1 MSANRFRSEVLRRF
15 PAAIFTHE
23 DDRTIAVVGGIRL
36 ISCTLSDVVTV
47 CWGDGHVACV
57 RW

>member
-1 MSANRFRSEVLRRF
+1 MSSSRFQSEVLHRF
-15 PAAIFTHE
+15 PTAIFTRE
-23 DDRTIAVVGGIRL
+23 DDRTIALVGGVRL

>member
-15 PAAIFTHE
+15 PSAVFMHE
-23 DDRTIAVVGGIRL
+23 DGRTIAVVGGIRL

>member
-1 MSANRFRSEVLRRF
+1 MSVSRFQSEVLRRF
-15 PAAIFTHE
+15 PTAIFTRE
-23 DDRTIAVVGGIRL
+23 DDRTIALVGGVRL

>member
-1 MSANRFRSEVLRRF
+1 MSANKFRSEVLRRF
-15 PAAIFTHE
+15 PSAVFMHE
-23 DDRTIAVVGGIRL
+23 DGRTVAVVGGIRL
-36 ISCTLSDVVTV
+36 VSCTLSDVVTV